1 VDPVLQWLYDM
12 PFSAA
17 IREDA
22 FLFPFL
28 ESIHVLAIALVVGS
42 ISIVD
47 FRLLGIASKGRP
59 ITELTQVVLPITWA
73 AFAAAAIAGA
83 LLFSSNAVKYAH
95 NAFFIAKMAL
105 LLLAFANMLVFHA
118 ITLRGIHDWDRTK
131 MPPWPVRAAGGLS
144 LLIWAGVVACGRWI
158 GFTINSL

>member
-1 VDPVLQWLYDM
+1 VDRVLQWLYDM
-12 PFSAA
+12 PFSTA
-17 IREDA
+17 IREDT

-47 FRLLGIASKGRP
+47 FRLLGIASKSRP
-59 ITELTQVVLPITWA
+59 ITELTRLVLPLTWA
-73 AFAAAAIAGA
+73 AFATAAIAGA

-95 NAFFIAKMAL
+95 NQFFIAKMAL
-105 LLLAFANMLVFHA
+105 ILLAFANMLVFHA
-118 ITLRGIHDWDRTK
+118 ITQRNRHVWDGAE